1 MQQLE
6 SAQKEIRLHRDGAER
21 ARKESLLVKSQLD
34 SGTATMR
41 FELDS
46 TKSELVHL
54 KQVIE
59 ALRVE
64 LETTK
69 KQNSEVR
76 TLLRTKDYLI

>member
-6 SAQKEIRLHRDGAER
+6 NAQKEIRLHRDGAEK
-21 ARKESLLVKSQLD
+21 ARKESLLVRSQLD

-41 FELDS
+41 FELD
-46 TKSELVHL
+46 TAKSELVHL
-54 KQVIE
+54 KQFIE

-64 LETTK
+64 LEAMK

-76 TLLRTKDYLI
+76 TV